1 MAFTVIPVV
10 AVLASV
16 ALIGWLYVRLTAS
29 RALFDELPAGWREI
43 RPSRYAPLGRLLAP
57 EDFAYLRTL
66 PGYEPRLE
74 KELKRRRLDAFRLY
88 LDELVRDFGT
98 MQRVGQL
105 MAATGHASPML
116 REQLLLARIAFT
128 HALWQ
133 VRFEMLLFRLG
144 GRPVAAERLIGALRD
159 ACAALQLN
167 PGLSAGAAAV

>member
-1 MAFTVIPVV
+1 MAITIIPIL

-29 RALFDELPAGWREI
+29 RTRFDELPGDWREI

-57 EDFAYLRTL
+57 EDFAYLKTL

-74 KELKRRRLDAFRLY
+74 KELMRRRLDAFRLY
-88 LDELVRDFGT
+88 LDELVRDFDT

-105 MAATGHASPML
+105 MAATGQASPML

-128 HALWQ
+128 RALWQ
-133 VRFEMLLFRLG
+133 VRFEMLMFRLG
-144 GRPVAAERLIGALRD
+144 GRPVAADRLLGALKD
-159 ACAALQLN
+159 ACGALQLN
-167 PGLSAGAAAV
+167 PGVNAGTA